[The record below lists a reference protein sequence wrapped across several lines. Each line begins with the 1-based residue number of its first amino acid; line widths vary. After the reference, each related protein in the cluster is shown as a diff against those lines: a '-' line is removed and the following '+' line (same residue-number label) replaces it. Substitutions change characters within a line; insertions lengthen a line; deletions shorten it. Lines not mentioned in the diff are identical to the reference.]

1 MVAAPDSA
9 VVELSDELGVIDSVR
24 AAGAGAGFGIPVA
37 DGVLTARVGGT
48 ASRAALTDSVTIRR
62 LLVIGDAGWES
73 KFVIAALEEDG
84 WKVDADIRVAPG
96 IGVSQGATAIID
108 TSRYAAVI
116 VLDVT
121 GAGRSRQIAAY
132 VRSGGGVILAGRA
145 ASADGFTE
153 LRAGAIGSEAAG
165 SAMLASAGPTTLR
178 TLSLVPIVN
187 LKPNAVALDRRA
199 AMVAAAARRHSAGR
213 VLQHGYADTWRWRMS
228 GGGNSVS
235 EHRQWWTSAVA
246 SVAYAPRIVLPR
258 VNETDAA
265 PLAAL
270 TAALGPA
277 ATVSEGANRG
287 GSERAV
293 SMWWLFGLLSV
304 SLIAEWASRR
314 LRGAR

>member
-1 MVAAPDSA
+1 M
-9 VVELSDELGVIDSVR
+9 
-24 AAGAGAGFGIPVA
+24 
-37 DGVLTARVGGT
+37 
-48 ASRAALTDSVTIRR
+48 
-62 LLVIGDAGWES
+62 
-73 KFVIAALEEDG
+73 
-84 WKVDADIRVAPG
+84 
-96 IGVSQGATAIID
+96 
-108 TSRYAAVI
+108 
-116 VLDVT
+116 
-121 GAGRSRQIAAY
+121 
-132 VRSGGGVILAGRA
+132 
-145 ASADGFTE
+145 ADGFTE

-277 ATVSEGANRG
+277 ATVSGSASRG